1 MKKILLL
8 CQVGKKVGLGH
19 LVRLCILKDLLK
31 DEFDFSIEI
40 LNEAG
45 ISDQSYKN
53 DFLTKEIDFDL
64 IIADGLHVYDHISSN
79 LNSKKII
86 SLSYMSDINK
96 HVDLLVTPAL
106 NGQKQEK
113 GHLYD
118 LKYLIC
124 HLPKSELDNT
134 NKINKK
140 IGFAL
145 GSFDVDSYG
154 EEKKEYLKKNGFE
167 IQFLKQEEKSLSL
180 KEIIEKKIL
189 EESYKN
195 FPFYEFEDCDL
206 VITQGGL
213 SALELSNWG
222 MPIIIRTR
230 SDFKKAYNF
239 LDKNLVGVERVE
251 SNDENELLKKILI
264 LLENSKIKT
273 HQKFSFINRDI
284 MKDSWRNLLKSLTA

>member
-53 DFLTKEIDFDL
+53 DLFTKEIDFDL
-64 IIADGLHVYDHISSN
+64 IIADGLYVYDHISSN
-79 LNSKKII
+79 LNSNKII

-96 HVDLLVTPAL
+96 HADLLVTPAL
-106 NGQKQEK
+106 NGHKQEK

-124 HLPKSELDNT
+124 HLPKSELDNK

-145 GSFDVDSYG
+145 GSFDVDYYG
-154 EEKKEYLKKNGFE
+154 EEKKEYLKKMALKYS
-167 IQFLKQEEKSLSL
+167 FLSKKKFTFSKRNYR
-180 KEIIEKKIL
+180 KE
-189 EESYKN
+189 N
-195 FPFYEFEDCDL
+195 
-206 VITQGGL
+206 
-213 SALELSNWG
+213 
-222 MPIIIRTR
+222 IR
-230 SDFKKAYNF
+230 
-239 LDKNLVGVERVE
+239 RV
-251 SNDENELLKKILI
+251 L
-264 LLENSKIKT
+264 
-273 HQKFSFINRDI
+273 
-284 MKDSWRNLLKSLTA
+284 